1 MESRECLASGA
12 ACSSPRLGL
21 SHCYWLSRQPWPIR
35 SVPRPLELLQPN
47 ERRGRSRRRPQP
59 LQPAQRRR
67 LLSRAAWWWYGRRR
81 QSPRLGRCSQGPILR
96 WQGIG
101 PLPGGPQRHR
111 PRLPLRTSGS
121 QSLRCRHRQRTRAAQ
136 SQRPQNRSR
145 AGELRSLRRQDRRR
159 ASSSLQSLPRS
170 RRRRRQHQHHHRL
183 QRRSWNR
190 RSPAPPKFGPRIRSM
205 APFTATTP

>member
-1 MESRECLASGA
+1 MESWECLAAGA

-35 SVPRPLELLQPN
+35 SVPRPLQLLQPN
-47 ERRGRSRRRPQP
+47 ERSDRLRRRPQP
-59 LQPAQRRR
+59 LRPVQRRR
-67 LLSRAAWWWYGRRR
+67 LLSRAAWWYGRRR

-96 WQGIG
+96 RQGIG
-101 PLPGGPQRHR
+101 PLPGRPQRHR
-111 PRLPLRTSGS
+111 PRLLLRTSDS
-121 QSLRCRHRQRTRAAQ
+121 QSLRWRHRQRTREAQ

-145 AGELRSLRRQDRRR
+145 ASELRCLRRQDRRR
-159 ASSSLQSLPRS
+159 ASSPRSLPRL
-170 RRRRRQHQHHHRL
+170 RQRRRQHQHHHRL

-190 RSPAPPKFGPRIRSM
+190 RPPAPPKFGPRIRST